1 MSDRMTEAEA
11 AGELRMAIPRL
22 QRIRRAGMIAYERDG
37 RFYYYTPA
45 FIADYRRRITC
56 QPNDSNSET
65 TGSRSA
71 PTRQHGAA
79 PGSTRDRA
87 KLEGLRLAQT
97 ILSEQKLRSQSGTSS
112 TPS

>member
-1 MSDRMTEAEA
+1 MSDRMTEREA
-11 AGELRMAIPRL
+11 AAELRMPVARL
-22 QRIRRAGMIAYERDG
+22 QRTRKAGMIAYERDG

-65 TGSRSA
+65 TGSRNA
-71 PTRQHGAA
+71 PTRKHGAV

-97 ILSEQKLRSQSGTSS
+97 ILSEQRLRSQSGTSN

>member
-1 MSDRMTEAEA
+1 MSDRMTEREAAEA
-11 AGELRMAIPRL
+11 LRMKVPRL
-22 QRIRRAGMIAYERDG
+22 QRIRKAGMIAYEQDG

-71 PTRQHGAA
+71 PTRKHGAE
-79 PGSTRDRA
+79 PGSTRQRTR
-87 KLEGLRLAQT
+87 LEGLRLAQT
-97 ILSEQKLRSQSGTSS
+97 ILSEQRLRSQSGTSS